1 MTGGADIVQDDG
13 GDIDIRAVPGESLD
27 QRCDG
32 MAHATA
38 IDSENHRQAQ
48 ARGEDTD
55 APLSAE
61 QRRNPHT
68 AKARKGMYG
77 GGAKSDRD
85 AKLMTEHQNL
95 ASEMF
100 GHILDRPMNDGGA
113 E

>member
-1 MTGGADIVQDDG
+1 
-13 GDIDIRAVPGESLD
+13 
-27 QRCDG
+27 
-32 MAHATA
+32 
-38 IDSENHRQAQ
+38 
-48 ARGEDTD
+48 
-55 APLSAE
+55 
-61 QRRNPHT
+61 
-68 AKARKGMYG
+68 MYG